1 MRRLGL
7 YSVFFN
13 IRLVALCAAVFGC
26 MLSPARL
33 QAQPYAQYG
42 SGVGTIHSNFDPL
55 KPSSSVPIRLPQ
67 TGQQPSVFIPRP
79 PVIPAA
85 EYQRIKSLVPP
96 RIPTGPPSVLSSTL
110 QPVPI
115 RLPLATDPSASFE
128 GIKETIYTPPS
139 TNIAAGPEDLIQI
152 VNSTVSRYTK
162 TAEPVK
168 EPTNSTTMQQW
179 FADFASTICPS
190 NTPSC
195 VYGDVSIRYD
205 QMQGRFIMTANALD
219 VTAQTSYL
227 LISVSNGATYAGG
240 WKIWALNQRFDG
252 TVLSPNWGDFPQIGF
267 DDKAVYITVN
277 MFSFS
282 AFAFQYAKVRIIKKV
297 DLYNPASVSL
307 PYKDIYNLKNEDG
320 TTASTLQAPH
330 LRGRPMVKTEA
341 GVMVNASDVLAG
353 ADYLTLWRINDP
365 TGTPTVVRSTV
376 RGIWPYT
383 YPAAAPQPNSATG
396 LDTGPASIGKVIMR
410 EGKLYVAR
418 NAGYVVEPITVTY
431 DLIDLESSKVLV
443 QSRWTN
449 GNFFYPAFDVPA
461 TVGPGND
468 FPNQLIVGTTTK
480 TGGALT
486 FAGMTKMKDGEAV
499 YDRSTGGPA
508 RWGDYNGAAIDPIDG
523 GMWTSGEYAKS
534 QSQTPGVNNSHYGT
548 WNTYFPW
555 GTSKEFEDVPSTS
568 ENFDFVNVM
577 KLWGITTGCSTTP
590 KLYCP
595 ASQTSRENL
604 AVFIIRAL
612 YGDTFSYTQVPYFTD
627 VPANNYAFSYIQ
639 KFRDL
644 GFTNGC
650 SATEYCPAAIA
661 TRQHAAT
668 FIVRAKMK
676 NLFGEAFTFPTTAY
690 FTDVPSNDPN
700 FSYIQKLRE
709 LGITKGCSPTE
720 FCPSS
725 PVTREQMAAFIVRAF
740 LN

>member
-1 MRRLGL
+1 M
-7 YSVFFN
+7 
-13 IRLVALCAAVFGC
+13 
-26 MLSPARL
+26 
-33 QAQPYAQYG
+33 
-42 SGVGTIHSNFDPL
+42 
-55 KPSSSVPIRLPQ
+55 
-67 TGQQPSVFIPRP
+67 
-79 PVIPAA
+79 
-85 EYQRIKSLVPP
+85 
-96 RIPTGPPSVLSSTL
+96 VLSSTL

-115 RLPLATDPSASFE
+115 RLPLAIDPSASFE

-152 VNSTVSRYTK
+152 VNSTVARYTK
-162 TAEPVK
+162 TAEAVK
-168 EPTNSTTMQQW
+168 EPTSSFTIQQW
-179 FADFASTICPS
+179 FADFAPIICRNNS
-190 NTPSC
+190 GC
-195 VYGDVSIRYD
+195 IYGDVSIRYD
-205 QMQGRFIMTANALD
+205 QMQGRFIMIANVVD
-219 VTAQTSYL
+219 QVSQTSYL
-227 LISVSNGATYAGG
+227 LISASNGATYAGG
-240 WKIWALNQRFDG
+240 WKNWGLNLQLDG
-252 TVLSPNWGDFPQIGF
+252 TVLSPQNFGDFPQIGF

-277 MFSFS
+277 MFNLFDTVSPFR
-282 AFAFQYAKVRIIKKV
+282 YAKVRIIKKA
-297 DLYNPASVSL
+297 DLYNPATAGL

-341 GVMVNASDVLAG
+341 GVMVNASDVEG

-365 TGTPTVVRSTV
+365 TGTPTVVRTTV
-376 RGIWPYT
+376 RGIWPYK
-383 YPAAAPQPNSATG
+383 YPPVAGAPQPNSAVG
-396 LDTGPASIGKVIMR
+396 LDMGPASIGKVIMR

-418 NAGYVVEPITVTY
+418 NTGYVIEPITVTY

-486 FAGMTKMKDGEAV
+486 FAGMTKMKDGEAL
-499 YDRSTGGPA
+499 YTLGATTERAA

-523 GMWTSGEYAKS
+523 GMWTSGEYAKAPTAT
-534 QSQTPGVNNSHYGT
+534 QPQIPGVNNSHYGT